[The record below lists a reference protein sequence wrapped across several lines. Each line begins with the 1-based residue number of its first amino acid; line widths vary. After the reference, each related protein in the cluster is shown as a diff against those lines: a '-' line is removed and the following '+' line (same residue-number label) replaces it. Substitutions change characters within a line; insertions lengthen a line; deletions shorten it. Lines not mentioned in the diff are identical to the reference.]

1 MMTTNT
7 IQFFFSPY
15 TYFFLPLQCPK
26 RNFHN
31 FPLSILISL
40 APQIPNKKKM
50 SEHQEHIVMLPFLA
64 LGHMIPFLALAKKI
78 QGRTNYKITI
88 VSTPLNVKY
97 LSSTIVKDSTQQVVV
112 TQNPKNNI
120 SLVSLP
126 YNSCEHG
133 LPPNTENTE
142 ALPLK
147 DMVTIF
153 NSTLSLKEPLKKLI
167 FEIIEKD
174 GKPPLCIVSD
184 TFMGFA
190 SEVAKSCG
198 TFNVSFTTA
207 GAYGTAAYV
216 SLWLNLPHLL
226 AIDGV
231 FKMPGFDDSC
241 CFFSV
246 NQLHP
251 FMKLANGNDP
261 WSKVLKSLF
270 SPSLDSLGFLCNSV
284 EEIEPMGVKA
294 IKNLTKLPVWCIGPL
309 LPQCMLKKGEKDPI
323 FESRNGKDQI
333 FESRNGKDQIF
344 ESRIGKEHGLSPEKC
359 IEWLNKHPQSSV
371 LYISFGSQNTI
382 STSQM
387 MSLALG
393 LEDSERP
400 FIWVIRPPIG
410 FDIKGEFR
418 SEWLPKGFQE
428 RVSKSQKGLIVKS
441 WAPQLQILSHSS
453 TGAFLTHCGWNSVLE
468 SLSQGVPII
477 SWPLAAE
484 QAFNSKMLM
493 EEMGVCVE
501 LTKGFSSDIE
511 KEDVKKVVEIV
522 LGKSGKG
529 KEMKEKANE
538 IGMCIRAAV
547 KEEGDFK
554 GSSVKALDDFIST
567 LLCRR
572 NMSS

>member
-1 MMTTNT
+1 
-7 IQFFFSPY
+7 
-15 TYFFLPLQCPK
+15 
-26 RNFHN
+26 
-31 FPLSILISL
+31 
-40 APQIPNKKKM
+40 M
-50 SEHQEHIVMLPFLA
+50 SDHQEHIVILPYLA
-64 LGHMIPFLALAKKI
+64 LGHMIPFIALAKRLQEK
-78 QGRTNYKITI
+78 TNFKITI

-97 LSSTIVKDSTQQVVV
+97 LSSTTAKDSTNS
-112 TQNPKNNI
+112 TNI
-120 SLVSLP
+120 SVVSLP
-126 YNSCEHG
+126 YNSSEHG

-142 ALPLK
+142 SLPLK
-147 DMVTIF
+147 HMVTIL
-153 NSTLSLKEPLKKLI
+153 NSTVSLKEPLKKLI
-167 FEIIEKD
+167 LEIIEKD

-190 SEVAKSCG
+190 SEVARSCG
-198 TFNVSFTTA
+198 TFNVSFTTS

-246 NQLHP
+246 EQLHP
-251 FMKLANGNDP
+251 FMKLANGDDP
-261 WSKVLKSLF
+261 WSKMLKSLLL
-270 SPSLDSLGFLCNSV
+270 PSFDSIGFLCNSV
-284 EEIEPMGVKA
+284 EDIESMGVKA

-309 LPQCMLKKGEKDPI
+309 LPQCMLKKSEKDSI
-323 FESRNGKDQI
+323 FESRSGKDSI
-333 FESRNGKDQIF
+333 FEPKSGKDSIFEPKSGKDSIFDPRSGKDSIF
-344 ESRIGKEHGLSPEKC
+344 ESRIGKEHGLSSEEC
-359 IEWLNKHPQSSV
+359 ISWLNEHPERSV

-382 STSQM
+382 STPQM
-387 MSLALG
+387 IALAMG
-393 LEDSERP
+393 LEESERP
-400 FIWVIRPPIG
+400 FIWVIRPSIG

-428 RVSKSQKGLIVKS
+428 RVSKRQKGLLVKS

-453 TGAFLTHCGWNSVLE
+453 TGAFLTHCGWNSAFLT
-468 SLSQGVPII
+468 QGVPII

-484 QAFNSKMLM
+484 QTFNSKMLM

-501 LTKGFSSDIE
+501 LTKWYSSDVD
-511 KEDVKKVVEIV
+511 KEDVKEVVEIV
-522 LGKSGKG
+522 LGESGKG

-538 IGMCIRAAV
+538 LGMCIRDAV

>member
-1 MMTTNT
+1 
-7 IQFFFSPY
+7 
-15 TYFFLPLQCPK
+15 
-26 RNFHN
+26 
-31 FPLSILISL
+31 
-40 APQIPNKKKM
+40 M
-50 SEHQEHIVMLPFLA
+50 SDHQEHIVILPFLA
-64 LGHMIPFLALAKKI
+64 LGHMIPFIALAKKI
-78 QGRTNYKITI
+78 QEKTSYKITI

-97 LSSTIVKDSTQQVVV
+97 LSSTIAKDST
-112 TQNPKNNI
+112 NSNNI

-126 YNSCEHG
+126 YNSSEHG

-147 DMVTIF
+147 HMVTIC

-167 FEIIEKD
+167 LEIIEKD

-190 SEVAKSCG
+190 SEVARSCG
-198 TFNVSFTTA
+198 TFNVSFTTS

-246 NQLHP
+246 DQLHP
-251 FMKLANGNDP
+251 FMKLANGDDP
-261 WSKVLKSLF
+261 WSKVLKSLLL
-270 SPSLDSLGFLCNSV
+270 PSFDSIGFLCNSV
-284 EEIEPMGVKA
+284 EDAEPMGVKA

-309 LPQCMLKKGEKDPI
+309 LPQCMLKKSGKDSI
-323 FESRNGKDQI
+323 FESRSDKD
-333 FESRNGKDQIF
+333 SIF
-344 ESRIGKEHGLSPEKC
+344 ESRIGKEHGLSPEEC
-359 IEWLNKHPQSSV
+359 ISWLNEHPERSV

-387 MSLALG
+387 MALAMG
-393 LEDSERP
+393 LEESERP

-428 RVSKSQKGLIVKS
+428 RVSKSQKGLLVKS

-477 SWPLAAE
+477 SWPLAGE

-501 LTKGFSSDIE
+501 LTKWYSSDVD

-522 LGKSGKG
+522 LGESGKG

-538 IGMCIRAAV
+538 IGMCVRDAV

>member
-1 MMTTNT
+1 
-7 IQFFFSPY
+7 
-15 TYFFLPLQCPK
+15 
-26 RNFHN
+26 
-31 FPLSILISL
+31 
-40 APQIPNKKKM
+40 M
-50 SEHQEHIVMLPFLA
+50 SDHQEHIVMLPFLA

-78 QGRTNYKITI
+78 QERTNYKITI

-112 TQNPKNNI
+112 TQNPQNNI

-190 SEVAKSCG
+190 SEVAKSCA

-294 IKNLTKLPVWCIGPL
+294 IENLTKLPVWCIGPL
-309 LPQCMLKKGEKDPI
+309 LPQCMLKKGEKGPI
-323 FESRNGKDQI
+323 FESKNGKDQI
-333 FESRNGKDQIF
+333 FESRNGTDQIF
-344 ESRIGKEHGLSPEKC
+344 ESRIRKEHGLSPEKC

-387 MSLALG
+387 MALALG

-511 KEDVKKVVEIV
+511 KEVVKKVVEIV

-547 KEEGDFK
+547 TEEGDFK

-567 LLCRR
+567 LLYRR

>member
-1 MMTTNT
+1 MGD
-7 IQFFFSPY
+7 
-15 TYFFLPLQCPK
+15 
-26 RNFHN
+26 
-31 FPLSILISL
+31 
-40 APQIPNKKKM
+40 
-50 SEHQEHIVMLPFLA
+50 HQEHIVMLPFLA
-64 LGHMIPFLALAKKI
+64 IGHMIPFLALAKKI
-78 QGRTNYKITI
+78 QERTNYKITL
-88 VSTPLNVKY
+88 VSTSLNVKY
-97 LSSTIVKDSTQQVVV
+97 LSSTIAKDSTKQLV
-112 TQNPKNNI
+112 QNPNNI

-126 YNSCEHG
+126 YNGSQHG

-147 DMVTIF
+147 DMVTMF
-153 NSTLSLKEPLKKLI
+153 NSTLSLKEPLKKVI
-167 FEIIEKD
+167 IEIIEKD
-174 GKPPLCIVSD
+174 GKPPLCVVSD

-190 SEVAKSCG
+190 SEVARSCG
-198 TFNVSFTTA
+198 TYNVSFTTG
-207 GAYGTAAYV
+207 GAYGTTGFV
-216 SLWLNLPHLL
+216 SQWLNLPHLL
-226 AIDGV
+226 ATHDGV

-251 FMKLANGNDP
+251 FMKSANGNDP
-261 WSKVLKSLF
+261 WSKVLKTLL

-309 LPQCMLKKGEKDPI
+309 LPQCMLKKGEKD
-323 FESRNGKDQI
+323 QI
-333 FESRNGKDQIF
+333 FEPRF
-344 ESRIGKEHGLSPEKC
+344 GKEHGLSPEEC
-359 IEWLNKHPQSSV
+359 IEWLNKHPQRSV
-371 LYISFGSQNTI
+371 VYVSFGSQNTI

-387 MSLALG
+387 MALAKG

-410 FDIKGEFR
+410 FHIKGEFR
-418 SEWLPKGFQE
+418 PEWLPKGFQE
-428 RVSKSQKGLIVKS
+428 RVETSQKGLLVKS
-441 WAPQLQILSHSS
+441 WAPQLQILSHPS

-477 SWPLAAE
+477 SWPLAGE

-501 LTKGFSSDIE
+501 LTRWSSSDIE
-511 KEDVKKVVEIV
+511 KEDVKKVVDIV
-522 LGKSGKG
+522 LGESGKG
-529 KEMKEKANE
+529 KDMKEKANE
-538 IGMCIRAAV
+538 IGMCIKGAV

>member
-1 MMTTNT
+1 MGD
-7 IQFFFSPY
+7 P
-15 TYFFLPLQCPK
+15 
-26 RNFHN
+26 
-31 FPLSILISL
+31 
-40 APQIPNKKKM
+40 
-50 SEHQEHIVMLPFLA
+50 QEHIVMFPFLA
-64 LGHMIPFLALAKKI
+64 IGHMIPFLALAKKI
-78 QGRTNYKITI
+78 QERTSYKITI
-88 VSTPLNVKY
+88 VSTPFNVKY
-97 LSSTIVKDSTQQVVV
+97 LSSTIAKDSTKQVE
-112 TQNPKNNI
+112 QNPNNI

-126 YNSCEHG
+126 YNSSDHG

-153 NSTLSLKEPLKKLI
+153 NSTLSLKDPLKKLI
-167 FEIIEKD
+167 LEIIEKD
-174 GKPPLCIVSD
+174 GKPPLCIISD

-198 TFNVSFTTA
+198 TSNVSFTTA

-216 SLWLNLPHLL
+216 SIWLNLPHLL

-241 CFFSV
+241 CSFSV

-251 FMKLANGNDP
+251 FMKSANGSDP
-261 WSKVLKSLF
+261 WSKVLKSLL
-270 SPSLDSLGFLCNSV
+270 SPSFDSLGFLCNSV
-284 EEIEPMGVKA
+284 EEIEPMGIKA

-309 LPQCMLKKGEKDPI
+309 LPQCMLKKGEKD
-323 FESRNGKDQI
+323 QI
-333 FESRNGKDQIF
+333 FEPSIGKD
-344 ESRIGKEHGLSPEKC
+344 HGLSPEKC
-359 IEWLNKHPQSSV
+359 ISWLDKHPKSSV
-371 LYISFGSQNTI
+371 IYISFGSQNTI

-387 MSLALG
+387 MALALG
-393 LEDSERP
+393 LEESEIP

-410 FDIKGEFR
+410 FDIKSEFR
-418 SEWLPKGFQE
+418 SEWLPKGYQE
-428 RVSKSQKGLIVKS
+428 RMSKSQKGLIVKY
-441 WAPQLQILSHSS
+441 WAPQLQILSHNS

-468 SLSQGVPII
+468 SLSQGVPVI

-501 LTKGFSSDIE
+501 LSKGVSSVVA
-511 KEDVKKVVEIV
+511 KEDVKKVVDIV

-538 IGMCIRAAV
+538 IGMCIRGAV
-547 KEEGDFK
+547 KEEGDYK
-554 GSSVKALDDFIST
+554 GSSVKALDDFIVT

-572 NMSS
+572 NVSS

>member
-1 MMTTNT
+1 MGD
-7 IQFFFSPY
+7 
-15 TYFFLPLQCPK
+15 
-26 RNFHN
+26 
-31 FPLSILISL
+31 
-40 APQIPNKKKM
+40 
-50 SEHQEHIVMLPFLA
+50 HQEHIVMVPFLA
-64 LGHMIPFLALAKKI
+64 LGHMIPFLALAKRI
-78 QGRTNYKITI
+78 QERTSYKITI
-88 VSTPLNVKY
+88 VSTPFNVKY
-97 LSSTIVKDSTQQVVV
+97 LSSTIAKDSTKQVV
-112 TQNPKNNI
+112 QSPKNI

-153 NSTLSLKEPLKKLI
+153 NSTLSLKDPLTKLVL
-167 FEIIEKD
+167 EITDKD

-190 SEVAKSCG
+190 SEVAKTCG

-216 SLWLNLPHLL
+216 SVWLNLPHLL
-226 AIDGV
+226 ASDGV

-251 FMKLANGNDP
+251 FMKSADGNDP
-261 WSKVLKSLF
+261 WSKVLKSLL
-270 SPSLDSLGFLCNSV
+270 SPSLDSLGFLCNSA

-309 LPQCMLKKGEKDPI
+309 LPQCMLKKGEKDEI
-323 FESRNGKDQI
+323 FEP
-333 FESRNGKDQIF
+333 
-344 ESRIGKEHGLSPEKC
+344 RIGKDHGLSPEKC
-359 IEWLNKHPQSSV
+359 IEWLSKHSQSSV

-387 MSLALG
+387 MALALG

-428 RVSKSQKGLIVKS
+428 RMETSNKGLIVKS
-441 WAPQLQILSHSS
+441 WAPQLQILSHPS

-501 LTKGFSSDIE
+501 LTKGYQSDIE
-511 KEDVKKVVEIV
+511 KEHVKKVVDIV

-538 IGMCIRAAV
+538 IGLCIRAAV

-572 NMSS
+572 NMSF

>member
-1 MMTTNT
+1 
-7 IQFFFSPY
+7 
-15 TYFFLPLQCPK
+15 
-26 RNFHN
+26 
-31 FPLSILISL
+31 
-40 APQIPNKKKM
+40 M
-50 SEHQEHIVMLPFLA
+50 SDHQEHIVMVPFLA
-64 LGHMIPFLALAKKI
+64 LGHMIPFIALAKKI
-78 QGRTNYKITI
+78 QERTNYKITI

-97 LSSTIVKDSTQQVVV
+97 LTSTIAKYSTQQEVV

-142 ALPLK
+142 SLPLK
-147 DMVTIF
+147 HMVTIF
-153 NSTLSLKEPLKKLI
+153 NSTLSLKEPLSKLI
-167 FEIIEKD
+167 LEIIEKD

-190 SEVAKSCG
+190 SEVARSCG

-226 AIDGV
+226 AVDGV

-241 CFFSV
+241 CFSV
-246 NQLHP
+246 NQLHL
-251 FMKLANGNDP
+251 FMKSANGNDP
-261 WSKVLKSLF
+261 WSKVFKTLLL
-270 SPSLDSLGFLCNSV
+270 PSLDSLGFLCNSV

-309 LPQCMLKKGEKDPI
+309 LPQYMLKKGE
-323 FESRNGKDQI
+323 
-333 FESRNGKDQIF
+333 KDQIF

-387 MSLALG
+387 MALAMG
-393 LEDSERP
+393 LEESEMP

-428 RVSKSQKGLIVKS
+428 RVSKSQKGLLVKS

-477 SWPLAAE
+477 SWPLAGE

-501 LTKGFSSDIE
+501 LTKWFSSDID

-529 KEMKEKANE
+529 KEMREKANE
-538 IGMCIRAAV
+538 IGMCIRGAI
-547 KEEGDFK
+547 KEEEDFK